1 VLNQEPIGQ
10 DVFMQRTPEIN
21 TNISSIT
28 NMKRSNRQL
37 MREAKD
43 TMENFEDIDYI
54 ESNYTFYASYNS
66 LYTAE
71 LILYNTELA
80 LLGLQKD
87 PEVY

>member
-1 VLNQEPIGQ
+1 
-10 DVFMQRTPEIN
+10 
-21 TNISSIT
+21 
-28 NMKRSNRQL
+28 
-37 MREAKD
+37 MREAKE

-54 ESNYTFYASYNS
+54 ESNYTFYESYNS